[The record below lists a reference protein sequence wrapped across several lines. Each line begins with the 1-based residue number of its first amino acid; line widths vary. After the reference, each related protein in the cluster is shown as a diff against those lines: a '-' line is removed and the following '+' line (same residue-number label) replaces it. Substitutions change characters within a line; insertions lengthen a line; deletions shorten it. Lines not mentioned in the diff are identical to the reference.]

1 MPDAAGKAKP
11 PGYANRRAM
20 QVAPRAQECAYKDA
34 VETPSSTVQSLVFG
48 PLNNHLTN
56 APPLIPGM
64 RSTLATIPR
73 GGPPIKRFTLASSLL
88 QDPIWELCKMLP
100 PPRDPFFFH
109 VQAGSS
115 LCSIF
120 FRIAS
125 ASPDPYSGR
134 TSAEVAW
141 DNSLARMMHLATS
154 SKPFNFVSQV
164 HQPMQWDDRLK
175 RVQAHQSLVVR
186 AMQQPG

>member
-1 MPDAAGKAKP
+1 MH
-11 PGYANRRAM
+11 RR
-20 QVAPRAQECAYKDA
+20 
-34 VETPSSTVQSLVFG
+34 S
-48 PLNNHLTN
+48 
-56 APPLIPGM
+56 IPGM

-73 GGPPIKRFTLASSLL
+73 GGLPIKRFILASSLL

-100 PPRDPFFFH
+100 PPRDPFFFR

-125 ASPDPYSGR
+125 ASPDRSGR
-134 TSAEVAW
+134 TSAKVAW
-141 DNSLARMMHLATS
+141 DNSLARTMYLASS
-154 SKPFNFVSQV
+154 SKPFNFLSQV

-175 RVQAHQSLVVR
+175 RLQADQSLVFR